1 MAFELFRAP
10 FAGKELYGGKPSYED
25 YPTSEKILSKLTKA
39 NLSAVPGATDLA
51 EKATKANLANITRMF
66 QSIPGFDKLSK
77 AITDDASAGPLISQE
92 LADYIQNST
101 AANALGRGVA
111 GGGFQRNL
119 FKTGLIRE
127 GISETNRRLGAAER
141 WISGMAQFYQPGLFN
156 IANSFLSV
164 QDQKDISNNE
174 WLLSKLRS
182 DIEAAPNPVRVGREA
197 KEQYYLQLGLSFI
210 PGAGGSPGGSPG
222 GGGGGGGGLSGLGGK
237 VASSNAMAGV
247 SAAAGSGMFGGC
259 WIAREVFGNDNP
271 QWLAFWAWKEFVGPQ
286 WFRKWYAQ
294 NGERFAR
301 WIADKPAVKSSV
313 KHWMLSKIS

>member
-10 FAGKELYGGKPSYED
+10 FAGSELYGRKPDKVE
-25 YPTSEKILSKLTKA
+25 YPTSSEILAELTKG
-39 NLSAVPGATDLA
+39 NLSAVPAATELA
-51 EKATKANLANITRMF
+51 DKATKANLANITRMF

-77 AITDDASAGPLISQE
+77 TITDDASAGPLISQE

-101 AANALGRGVA
+101 AANALGRGV
-111 GGGFQRNL
+111 GGSGFQRNL

-141 WISGMAQFYQPGLFN
+141 WISSMAQFYQPGLFN
-156 IANSFLSV
+156 IANSFLSTSQQMDV
-164 QDQKDISNNE
+164 SHNTFLNDVRQEVID
-174 WLLSKLRS
+174 
-182 DIEAAPNPVRVGREA
+182 AAPDPVRVGREA

-271 QWLAFWAWKEFVGPQ
+271 KWIAFWAWKEFVGPV
-286 WFRKWYAQ
+286 WFRSWYAQ
-294 NGERFAR
+294 NGELFAR
-301 WIADKPAVKSSV
+301 WIADKPAVKSRI